1 MYADAAPN
9 SEAATLVRRPLYVHS
24 ACYPRALRSLR
35 AELDAPHTHRGWYLA
50 LAASLAVAAIPW
62 LLLFAPT
69 RGDLAR
75 PRETPGYDGAPLRGA
90 PRPSAAETAGDDD
103 VATAGRAEPRLSPT
117 PRASASARRREPPPP
132 AADETAGA
140 PLPDVADLLEAPLRP

>member
-90 PRPSAAETAGDDD
+90 PRP
-103 VATAGRAEPRLSPT
+103 
-117 PRASASARRREPPPP
+117 